1 MLGAKMKK
9 QVRGKMQATSA
20 KERMAEVNPKAYREW
35 EKVYDEVNAFKH
47 SPEGRAAGR
56 RVTMNDAIVAFAQM
70 IAFIA
75 DNRAGIAKRYG
86 P

>member
-1 MLGAKMKK
+1 VISAFRLRTCKF
-9 QVRGKMQATSA
+9 VRQK
-20 KERMAEVNPKAYREW
+20 
-35 EKVYDEVNAFKH
+35 
-47 SPEGRAAGR
+47 RAAGR